1 MWYVYNIMKL
11 DINRFD
17 TSDFID
23 KPYDIPL
30 ANKKVPGLVKD
41 ENNDWIPLPSWLNSL
56 DLKSENVRITYIRK
70 EGHEKCQEQCCSK
83 IHNVNL

>member
-1 MWYVYNIMKL
+1 MFVFTWHRCFAINAKLCILTDTDNLIYHVELMWYVYNIMKL

-41 ENNDWIPLPSWLNSL
+41 ENND
-56 DLKSENVRITYIRK
+56 
-70 EGHEKCQEQCCSK
+70 
-83 IHNVNL
+83 